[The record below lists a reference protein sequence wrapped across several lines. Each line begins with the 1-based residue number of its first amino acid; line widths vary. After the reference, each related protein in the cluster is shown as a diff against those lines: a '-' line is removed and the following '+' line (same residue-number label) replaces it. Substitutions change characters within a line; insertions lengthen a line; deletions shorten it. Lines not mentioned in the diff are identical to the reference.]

1 MKKVYAHDGTRA
13 FCHLGRTQVRMG
25 YFLSNCCGAEAAS
38 PLAQKQVDAVGGQ
51 WSVCGVRRW
60 GEKGRIIVANK
71 AYLPDFMGNL
81 VVDKRAVVVAK
92 TAILSVSLRTAQNL
106 DRERQNKNRKTI

>member
-81 VVDKRAVVVAK
+81 VVDKRAVVGVARYS
-92 TAILSVSLRTAQNL
+92 AGW
-106 DRERQNKNRKTI
+106 

>member
-38 PLAQKQVDAVGGQ
+38 PLVQKQVDAMGGQ

-71 AYLPDFMGNL
+71 ASLPDFVRNL
-81 VVDKRAVVVAK
+81 IVDKRAVVGIARY
-92 TAILSVSLRTAQNL
+92 SVGW
-106 DRERQNKNRKTI
+106 

>member
-38 PLAQKQVDAVGGQ
+38 PLAQRQVDAVGGQ

-81 VVDKRAVVVAK
+81 VVDKRAVVIAK
-92 TAILSVSLRTAQNL
+92 TAILSVLLRTA
-106 DRERQNKNRKTI
+106 

>member
-81 VVDKRAVVVAK
+81 VVDKRAVVIAK
-92 TAILSVSLRTAQNL
+92 TAILSVLLRTA
-106 DRERQNKNRKTI
+106 

>member
-81 VVDKRAVVVAK
+81 VVDKRAVVSAK
-92 TAILSVSLRTAQNL
+92 TAILSVLLRTA
-106 DRERQNKNRKTI
+106 

>member
-60 GEKGRIIVANK
+60 GEKGRIIAANK
-71 AYLPDFMGNL
+71 AYLPHFVGNL
-81 VVDKRAVVVAK
+81 IVDKRAVVIAK
-92 TAILSVSLRTAQNL
+92 TAILSVSLRTA
-106 DRERQNKNRKTI
+106 